1 MNDIIFGPVASR
13 RFGKSLGIDLSPG
26 RKQCNF
32 DCVYCELEP
41 AKPMDHYAE
50 ALPVDTILAAV
61 EKGLHEHPD
70 IDVLTVTAN
79 GEPTLYPHLKE
90 LVEGLEAIRG
100 KTRLLILSNAS
111 TIHRPEIRKVLLRF
125 DTVKLSLDCATS
137 RCFKRIDRPADSVD
151 LEAIKKGMLQF
162 RHEYTGALIVEILVV
177 EGINDKPAEIEAL
190 DAYLCELRPD
200 RIDLGTIDRPPAY
213 RVSPVSYEKLRE
225 LSLLFDPSLSV
236 HIASR
241 RDIGEITPSAYS
253 DDEILHTLSKRPLTS
268 EDIAILFDEE
278 SRKRLEE
285 LQRKGRISVRET
297 HGVKF
302 FVPV

>member
-41 AKPMDHYAE
+41 AKPMDHYEE
-50 ALPVDTILAAV
+50 ALSVETILSAV
-61 EKGLHEHPD
+61 KEGLKEHPD

-79 GEPTLYPHLKE
+79 GEPTLYPHLAE

-100 KTRLLILSNAS
+100 ATRLLILSNAS
-111 TIHRPEIRKVLLRF
+111 TIHRPEIRRVLQHF

-151 LEAIKKGMLQF
+151 LEAIKEGMLAF
-162 RHEYTGALIVEILVV
+162 RQEYSGALIVEILVV

-190 DAYLCELRPD
+190 DAYLRRLRPD

-213 RVSPVSYEKLRE
+213 RVSPVSYEKLRR
-225 LSLLFDPSLSV
+225 LSLLFDPALSV

-253 DDEILHTLSKRPLTS
+253 DEEILHTLSKRPLTA
-268 EDIAILFDEE
+268 EDVAILFDKA
-278 SRKRLEE
+278 SRERLETM
-285 LQRKGRISVRET
+285 LRKGQIGIRET

-302 FVPV
+302 FIPA